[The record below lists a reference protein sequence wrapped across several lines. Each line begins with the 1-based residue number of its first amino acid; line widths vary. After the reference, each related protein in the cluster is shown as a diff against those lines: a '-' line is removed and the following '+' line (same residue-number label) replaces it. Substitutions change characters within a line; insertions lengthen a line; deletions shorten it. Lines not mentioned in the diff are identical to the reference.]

1 MKIGRCASHFWR
13 PPRCFELLL
22 NAVWVFEIS
31 SQSKLKLK
39 SKLEIFPLSTLDEL
53 LMSLRWILF
62 SKFEPSL
69 GWVSLGTD
77 NYEFNFSTTS
87 SFHMRR
93 RLEGSGDI
101 CQTAQHFKVT
111 NNPVYTW
118 PFFFLCAYNDLCHNI
133 KNRTDKKT
141 KRKNPPYETE
151 TWLFL
156 LTDVSTL
163 THPSPLI
170 CSHIYLRITFC

>member
-1 MKIGRCASHFWR
+1 M
-13 PPRCFELLL
+13 
-22 NAVWVFEIS
+22 
-31 SQSKLKLK
+31 
-39 SKLEIFPLSTLDEL
+39 
-53 LMSLRWILF
+53 
-62 SKFEPSL
+62 
-69 GWVSLGTD
+69 
-77 NYEFNFSTTS
+77 
-87 SFHMRR
+87 
-93 RLEGSGDI
+93 
-101 CQTAQHFKVT
+101 T

-133 KNRTDKKT
+133 KNRTDKQT

-170 CSHIYLRITFC
+170 LNKHKGLSMFSHLFLYFFLLSLSWSKTIGTLVWETMKPPEILLPIVGLGLVSAGHYKMLPKMKREVMVRDVYECASFESCDPALIQYHQTRPPDNILTARSNTEPRQFWA